1 MPTDV
6 AMTTAAW
13 HRAVRIALLTV
24 ATALAVVGFLALA
37 DAYLESEPVV
47 DLDMRV
53 EHWVVA
59 HMPGWAEWLA
69 RPFTWVGGLVGV
81 VLVVGIVVVVLLRA
95 GRRADAVLVLAA
107 TFGVQI
113 VVALLKSHYGRPR
126 PDAGSPI
133 ELPHSFSF
141 PSGHAATGIAVG
153 GALAVVWAE
162 RLRSGAA
169 RAGALALGLLVGMAI
184 GASRVVL
191 NVHYL
196 SDVLAGYCVGLAWLC
211 ACLLTRELLAG
222 RGT

>member
-13 HRAVRIALLTV
+13 HRAVRVALLTV

-69 RPFTWVGGLVGV
+69 RPFTWVAGSSVSSSSSGSSWLCCSAPGGAPTPSSCSPRPSACRSSSRCSNRTTAAHGPTRQPDRPPAL
-81 VLVVGIVVVVLLRA
+81 VLL
-95 GRRADAVLVLAA
+95 
-107 TFGVQI
+107 
-113 VVALLKSHYGRPR
+113 
-126 PDAGSPI
+126 
-133 ELPHSFSF
+133 

-169 RAGALALGLLVGMAI
+169 RPGALALGLLVGMAI

-196 SDVLAGYCVGLAWLC
+196 SDVLAGYCVGLAWLSH
-211 ACLLTRELLAG
+211 ASRAWLLAG